1 MFPDDFDVEPFNPF
15 NVGPPNSGARS
26 EFKIPTCVTYPPP
39 VFVAKSEYLQPS
51 KDSLARKSNQSIG
64 QSRSGEVDISKAI
77 NEEMAVAKKQAAAL
91 NEKDRIDA
99 GGVSKTKLSRDSQ
112 SKEAL
117 SKDSLRTLMPVR
129 SPTDQQFSGEGRT
142 NSKLS
147 ISESSAAS
155 KTSCTYKQSQ
165 AYMASK
171 SSNITLKRS
180 AIANSISSN
189 TTLTPKSVLKS
200 ANYTEAAKVSATSMK
215 SKVSNKPSETG
226 TQRSLNLKP
235 ASSESKQSLESV
247 QPKQSDFKMQESE
260 KRILQDSQKKTLQE
274 SQKKTLQD
282 LQKRTSP
289 EQLPSDIV
297 TKKAQQDSWNDRA
310 HSRTNKSSV
319 LPESKDGPSY
329 IRSEAALSYRQSLNQ
344 QAAEMADRLNAGNE
358 NFRRYNS
365 VARNHS
371 IKVPQ
376 RLCDGDRMTF
386 WFSDAVLS

>member
-39 VFVAKSEYLQPS
+39 VFVPKSEYLQPS
-51 KDSLARKSNQSIG
+51 KELLTGKSNQSIG
-64 QSRSGEVDISKAI
+64 QSRIGEVDISKAI

-99 GGVSKTKLSRDSQ
+99 GGVSKTKLSQDSQ
-112 SKEAL
+112 SKGAV

-129 SPTDQQFSGEGRT
+129 SPTDRQFSGEGRG
-142 NSKLS
+142 NAKLT
-147 ISESSAAS
+147 ISESRSAS
-155 KTSCTYKQSQ
+155 KTSCTFKQSQ
-165 AYMASK
+165 ANMSLK
-171 SSNITLKRS
+171 SSNITLKQS

-189 TTLTPKSVLKS
+189 TSLPPKSVLKS
-200 ANYTEAAKVSATSMK
+200 ANFPEAAKVSSTTMK
-215 SKVSNKPSETG
+215 SPVSNKPSETG
-226 TQRSLNLKP
+226 TERCSNLKP
-235 ASSESKQSLESV
+235 AASDSKESLKLEKPKHSDLKV
-247 QPKQSDFKMQESE
+247 QE
-260 KRILQDSQKKTLQE
+260 SQKKTLQE
-274 SQKKTLQD
+274 SQKKSSQESQKSLQESQKKA
-282 LQKRTSP
+282 LQ

-297 TKKAQQDSWNDRA
+297 SKNAKQDSWSDRT
-310 HSRTNKSSV
+310 HSKTNKSNV

-329 IRSEAALSYRQSLNQ
+329 IRSETALSYRQSLNQ